1 MNDVSKLGR
10 LLDLRRHDE
19 QKRTIELA
27 LANKAVSDSEAA
39 LEALARQ
46 RGELEAAVAQSND
59 SVGQLKTLRLLLDQ
73 VDVSVR
79 NANSVRA
86 LALATVDEKIEALK
100 EASRYREALER
111 VVGPREEQMRVLQR
125 LAERKEEDESA
136 LVPFRIPKNGSR

>member
-1 MNDVSKLGR
+1 MNDVTKLGR

-27 LANKAVSDSEAA
+27 MANKAVSDSEAA

-46 RGELEAAVAQSND
+46 RGELEAAVAHSND

-86 LALATVDEKIEALK
+86 LALATVDEKIEALT

-136 LVPFRIPKNGSR
+136 LVPFRIPKTGSR